1 MRWMVL
7 LLLAGCPGPS
17 ARQLWIAQ
25 DGGESGLKL
34 TDSEPDP
41 F

>member
-25 DGGESGLKL
+25 DGESGLKL
-34 TDSEPDP
+34 TDREPDP